1 MPAGAHARKKGKDE
15 PGCPPIDDSSVSKLL
30 KAAVPEGTSRGGEPR
45 RRGGD
50 AAEGL
55 QPWRGGRAGGE
66 EPRRGGRAGG
76 ECAPEGRSLGGGA
89 GHAGCSGCTCD

>member
-1 MPAGAHARKKGKDE
+1 
-15 PGCPPIDDSSVSKLL
+15 VSKLL

-55 QPWRGGRAGGE
+55 PGGEEPRRGGRAGGE

-76 ECAPEGRSLGGGA
+76 EEPRRRRRSHTQYAAAAQVPRDAAA
-89 GHAGCSGCTCD
+89 GLAG